1 MIGHR
6 RTRASAAS
14 EAAGKEIRP
23 VAKEG
28 TAEEPVVVLD
38 ESDLESEVAK
48 LRGRWELASV
58 LNFLSVRSSSSPLKS

>member
-1 MIGHR
+1 MTGHR
-6 RTRASAAS
+6 RTHASAAS
-14 EAAGKEIRP
+14 EAAGKETRL

-28 TAEEPVVVLD
+28 IAEEPVVVLD

-58 LNFLSVRSSSSPLKS
+58 LNFLSVR